1 MSTGGGVLEQAL
13 WFARFGVPVVPCFTP
28 CRCTIRAAVHCDCH
42 RAHGKLGPDCADPEH
57 SIGKHPRTQHGL
69 SDATTDTEQIE
80 KWWGL
85 WPKANLAI
93 RTGADAG
100 LWGLDVDPRHGGD
113 ESLLALEFEH
123 GPLPETATVRTGSG
137 GRHILFLHPGGTIPN
152 SSAKVGPGLDVR
164 GDGGYLIA
172 PVSEHVGGNR
182 YEWLAPL
189 ATTPLAPAPDWLLAL
204 MGAQQGTGRST
215 WGNSAPAGH
224 STADDPIPS
233 GRRHQTLASF
243 AGAMRRKGF
252 SAPAIL
258 AALRAEND
266 ARCVPPLDDGEVE
279 RIAADIAKKPPAA
292 AEPVLI
298 RVVQKEERPPSA
310 AAPFPPVPD
319 AVWRGWFGLY
329 RDAMAPTTE
338 APDAYHLGAALVS
351 AGLVLGRS
359 CYTVQGR
366 RVYPNVYALLM
377 GPSGIKKDT
386 AMERGELVLAPP
398 SLRTPEYIRLPNISS
413 AEGLIEQM
421 KGGQPVLVTI
431 SEMSTLLKQAK
442 REGTSNIIPWL
453 TSLYDCPPEARLPTR
468 KDPITAKAP
477 YLCVLAAST
486 PDWFDADVTDDLI
499 RGGFLGRFLFFTGD
513 PKPALPRPPE
523 PNPLALLALRT
534 RLYEVADGLRK
545 MGRQG
550 GDESGVAIPLSDD
563 AGRWFDAW
571 YPRHARPGDTDDLA
585 TLFRRVPMFVQK
597 IAMLYAVLDGQ
608 VEITAADLELA
619 LEVVKLSQAYVRG
632 RYARWGASEDARL
645 GTRMLEYIHANDCK
659 ITRRQIRMRFGGR
672 VKTGVF
678 EAVIRNLIVY
688 ELLAQDGEHGFRCVH
703 EQGATGDA

>member
-1 MSTGGGVLEQAL
+1 MGAGGGVLEQAL

-28 CRCTIRAAVHCDCH
+28 CRCTIRGKPHCDCH
-42 RAHGKLGPDCADPEH
+42 RVAGKTGPDCADPEH
-57 SIGKHPRTQHGL
+57 SIGKHPRTAHGL
-69 SDATTDTEQIE
+69 SDATTDAEQIE
-80 KWWGL
+80 KWWNL
-85 WPKANLAI
+85 WPTANLAI

-113 ESLLALEFEH
+113 EALLALEFEH

-137 GRHILFLHPGGTIPN
+137 GRHVLFLHPGGTIPN
-152 SSAKVGPGLDVR
+152 SSAKIGGGLDVR
-164 GDGGYLIA
+164 GDGGYLVA
-172 PVSEHVGGNR
+172 PTSEHVSAPGAK

-189 ATTPLAPAPDWLLAL
+189 ATTPLAPAPDWLIGLI
-204 MGAQQGTGRST
+204 GARAVGSKPAA
-215 WGNSAPAGH
+215 APEDIDA
-224 STADDPIPS
+224 PIPS

-252 SAPAIL
+252 SAPAII
-258 AALRAEND
+258 AALHAENA
-266 ARCVPPLDDGEVE
+266 ARCVPPLDDAEVE
-279 RIAADIAKKPPAA
+279 RIAADIAKKAPAA
-292 AEPVLI
+292 AEPILI
-298 RVVQKEERPPSA
+298 RVVQKEERPPNV

-319 AVWRGWFGLY
+319 SVWRGWFGLY

-366 RVYPNVYALLM
+366 RVYPNIYALLM

-386 AMERGELVLAPP
+386 AMERGELVLPP
-398 SLRTPEYIRLPNISS
+398 PGLRVAEYIRLPNISS

-421 KGGQPVLVTI
+421 KGGHPVLVTI

-468 KDPITAKAP
+468 KDPITAKSP

-513 PKPALPRPPE
+513 AKPDLPRPPE
-523 PNPLALLALRT
+523 ANPLAVLALRT
-534 RLYEVADGLRK
+534 RLYEVADELK
-545 MGRQG
+545 KLGRRN
-550 GDESGVAIPLSDD
+550 GDESGVSIPLSED
-563 AGRWFDAW
+563 AGRWFDSW
-571 YPRHARPGDTDDLA
+571 YPRRNRANDTDDLA

-608 VEITAADLELA
+608 VEITADDLELA
-619 LEVVKLSQAYVRG
+619 LEVVRLSQAYVRG

-645 GTRMLEYIHANDCK
+645 GTRMLEYIHQSDCK

-678 EAVIRNLIVY
+678 EAVIRNLIAY
-688 ELLAQDGEHGFRCVH
+688 ELLAPDGEHGFRCVH
-703 EQGATGDA
+703 EQGATGGA